1 MDKSDKKWPKEW
13 TQCQVKG
20 VSSGLV
26 LYEKKYLVNGGIA
39 RITFHNEIRPGINAL
54 RDVMGRELR
63 ILLSDANYDPSIGVV
78 VLTSYGDKS
87 FLAGGDVSWEA
98 SGGLVEQ
105 LELGLADAQASMRRC
120 RKPIICAVK
129 GFCIASGNHL
139 AYFCDF
145 TIAADNAVFGQTG
158 PRVGSPADG
167 HIVSYLIRVVGAKK
181 AREMWMLCRRYNAQE
196 ALQMGL
202 VNAVVP
208 LNKLDEE
215 VEKWCEEIL
224 EKSPKCIEIL
234 KVALDTEFDYMRGTL
249 GLQQVAMAPG
259 FLEGEEAKE
268 AQNGFLEKRKA
279 QWWKFRGMPSPEERG
294 LSSK

>member
-1 MDKSDKKWPKEW
+1 MEAKSKTWPKEW
-13 TQCQVKG
+13 TPVQVNG
-20 VSSGLV
+20 VTSGLV
-26 LYEKKYLVNGGIA
+26 IYEKKYLANGGVA

-54 RDVMGRELR
+54 RDVMGTELR
-63 ILLSDANYDPSIGVV
+63 ILLSDASYDPSIGVI

-98 SGGLVEQ
+98 AGGLIEQ
-105 LELGLADAQASMRRC
+105 IELGLADTQASMRRC

-129 GFCIASGNHL
+129 GYCIASGNHI

-145 TIAADNAVFGQTG
+145 TIAAENAVFGQTG

-167 HIVSYLIRVVGAKK
+167 HIVSYLVRVVGAKK
-181 AREMWMLCRRYNAQE
+181 AREMWMLCRRYDAQE

-208 LNKLDEE
+208 LDKLDEE

-224 EKSPKCIEIL
+224 EKSPMCIEVL
-234 KVALDTEFDYMRGTL
+234 KCAFDSEFDYMRGML
-249 GLQQVAMAPG
+249 GVQQVAMAPA
-259 FLEGEEAKE
+259 FHEGPE
-268 AQNGFLEKRKA
+268 AQEAQKAFLEKRSP

-294 LSSK
+294 IST